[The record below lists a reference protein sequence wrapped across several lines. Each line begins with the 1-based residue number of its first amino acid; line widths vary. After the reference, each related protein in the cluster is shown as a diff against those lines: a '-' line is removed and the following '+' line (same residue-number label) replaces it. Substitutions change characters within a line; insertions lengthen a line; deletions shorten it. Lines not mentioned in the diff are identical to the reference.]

1 MSARE
6 AARNGSGRVVGLTA
20 DAGYQIGVRRTLP
33 IGRDRA
39 WDFLLSPEGRR
50 LWLGDVTDLQLQ
62 AGAVYRSVEG
72 IAGEF
77 RVVKPKEQ
85 LRLTW
90 QPKGWEKPSTLQIRL
105 LSSRPDK
112 TTLSFHQE
120 KLSDAAAR
128 ERMKERWEEALAVI
142 AERTTGEG

>member
-1 MSARE
+1 MGARE
-6 AARNGSGRVVGLTA
+6 AARNGPGRVVGLTA

-33 IGRDRA
+33 IDRDRA
-39 WDFLLSPEGRR
+39 WDFLLSPEGLR
-50 LWLGDVTDLQLQ
+50 LWLGNVTDLDLQ
-62 AGAVYRSVEG
+62 VGAVYSSVEG
-72 IAGEF
+72 ITGEF

-90 QPKGWEKPSTLQIRL
+90 KPKGWEKPSTLQIRL

-112 TTLSFHQE
+112 TTISFHQE

-142 AERTTGEG
+142 AERTRGEG